1 MNKTVA
7 YGPDGKI
14 VAYHCA
20 DGRLARIVTYRPNG
34 KPKYVQ
40 LTEGGMKFQWGK
52 LTKQEQFEFY
62 KAAAP
67 GKNFQMLA
75 PSLNSRRTS
84 GSAAGATSQEEESS
98 SSSPAEPAQGT
109 PPSGRG

>member
-1 MNKTVA
+1 MDKTVT
-7 YGPDGKI
+7 YGPDGKV
-14 VAYHCA
+14 VAYRYK

-52 LTKQEQFEFY
+52 LTPQEWFEFY
-62 KAAAP
+62 KATSP

-75 PSLNSRRTS
+75 P
-84 GSAAGATSQEEESS
+84 GSKSARSNHE
-98 SSSPAEPAQGT
+98 
-109 PPSGRG
+109 